1 MLIQSFYIAHTSFK
15 IGPSTCSWISFRSK
29 FRGMCLSVYSLSFRV
44 ILFTSQLGCFK
55 LCNLLWA
62 KMLGRVLTGSPFMG
76 HRHVITGR
84 RRCTSPHCPTSAFE
98 WRLCLCTYGR
108 CPPKCGGTTC
118 CLQAYNS
125 AKQNVQHFCRKCEGH
140 GCPVKSWDLIAL
152 LYLTSEVFCGAAL
165 TISTCKAELK
175 VKYWSVPF
183 ICLATPLPV
192 LSGLLHKTLIK
203 LKSNG
208 AVP

>member
-1 MLIQSFYIAHTSFK
+1 MLSAGLQL
-15 IGPSTCSWISFRSK
+15 SK
-29 FRGMCLSVYSLSFRV
+29 TKR
-44 ILFTSQLGCFK
+44 
-55 LCNLLWA
+55 A
-62 KMLGRVLTGSPFMG
+62 
-76 HRHVITGR
+76 
-84 RRCTSPHCPTSAFE
+84 AF
-98 WRLCLCTYGR
+98 
-108 CPPKCGGTTC
+108 
-118 CLQAYNS
+118 LQ
-125 AKQNVQHFCRKCEGH
+125 EGH

-152 LYLTSEVFCGAAL
+152 LYLTSKVFCGAAL

>member
-55 LCNLLWA
+55 PCNLLWA

-76 HRHVITGR
+76 HGHVITGR
-84 RRCTSPHCPTSAFE
+84 RRGTSPHCPTSAFE

-125 AKQNVQHFCRKCEGH
+125 AKQNVQHFCRRVMVVLWKAGIWLH
-140 GCPVKSWDLIAL
+140 YS
-152 LYLTSEVFCGAAL
+152 
-165 TISTCKAELK
+165 ISLQ
-175 VKYWSVPF
+175 KYSVEQLWPS
-183 ICLATPLPV
+183 LPARQNW
-192 LSGLLHKTLIK
+192 K
-203 LKSNG
+203 
-208 AVP
+208 